1 MRDLFLKRTFLMI
14 KKKKFIHMG
23 TLCLISLSS
32 PLSLQAEGKNKES
45 STQNEDSLPQNA
57 ETDSQVEVL
66 NEQQQ
71 EKTAEQNGD
80 TQATPNPTQCKPQGS

>member
-1 MRDLFLKRTFLMI
+1 MI

-32 PLSLQAEGKNKES
+32 PLSLHAEGKNRES
-45 STQNEDSLPQNA
+45 STQNEDSLPQNT
-57 ETDSQVEVL
+57 ETDSQIEVL

-71 EKTAEQNGD
+71 EKTADQNGNAQ
-80 TQATPNPTQCKPQGS
+80 TTPVPSQGKPQDS